1 MYWTLMALLGF
12 AAVAGCGP
20 GGRPDAP
27 AAAATAAGQ
36 ASDERM
42 AAETARLNAW
52 FEARYEEE
60 LEFHPILKTRIGRK
74 DAYDEIDDLSEAAQD
89 RELAWGRETVAD
101 LQQTFD
107 DARLAPEGQ
116 ASYHVWVSQRERA
129 EAAAAFRRRGYR
141 FHQMGGPHTDLPQF
155 LITVHRVD
163 DESDMVAYITRLG
176 EVGRAVGQALERAR
190 LASAEG
196 VHAPRFAYEA
206 VIGQA
211 RAVVTGAPFPGEGD
225 SPLWADA
232 GAKIDALVASGE
244 IDAER
249 AGALRAQASAALVE
263 RVGPAYE
270 ALVAWAESELPLTDE
285 VAAGVWRLPDGPA
298 FYEERLAAMTTTDL
312 TADEIH
318 EIGLREV
325 ARIRTETDEGRQAY
339 LDTARRH
346 LDFIQ
351 ARLPDYF
358 GLLPKAALEVRRVE
372 AFREV
377 AGQAQHYQRGTP
389 DGTRPGIYYAH
400 LIDMGAMPIPLMEVI
415 AYHEGLPGHHM
426 QISIAQELTGLP
438 TFRTLAGFTAFSEGW
453 GLYAEWLA
461 GSMGAYQDPYSDLGR
476 LTSEIWRAVRLVVDT
491 GLHAKRWT
499 ESQAVEYF
507 TANSAVSEGQIRA
520 EVRRYLVMPGQ
531 ATAYKIGMLEI
542 QELRARAE
550 AAVGDA
556 FDIREFHD
564 TVLGGG
570 ALPLGLLERR
580 VDDWIARTAP

>member
-1 MYWTLMALLGF
+1 
-12 AAVAGCGP
+12 
-20 GGRPDAP
+20 
-27 AAAATAAGQ
+27 
-36 ASDERM
+36 
-42 AAETARLNAW
+42 
-52 FEARYEEE
+52 
-60 LEFHPILKTRIGRK
+60 
-74 DAYDEIDDLSEAAQD
+74 
-89 RELAWGRETVAD
+89 
-101 LQQTFD
+101 
-107 DARLAPEGQ
+107 
-116 ASYHVWVSQRERA
+116 VSQRERA

-325 ARIRTETDEGRQAY
+325 ARIRTEMDAIRARVGFDGDLQAFLTFIREDPQFYYPSTDEGRQAY

-499 ESQAVEYF
+499 EAQAVEYF

-531 ATAYKIGMLEI
+531 ATAYKIGMLKI

-550 AAVGDA
+550 AALGDG